1 MSSVLVTT
9 PECHT
14 RRVKLATIRDGD
26 RTRAVRVDGDTAVDI
41 GVADVGE
48 LLRNSDWRQRAERA
62 SGATRPVEGLDFAP
76 VIPRPEKIICVGL
89 NYRNHILETGRD
101 IPEFPTLFAK
111 FTPALIGANDD
122 VVLPAVSDA
131 VDWEA
136 ELGVVIGKPARHVTP
151 EGAADVIAGYAV
163 VNDVSVRDCQNRT
176 IEWLQGKTFES
187 TTPLGPYLVTS
198 DETPGPNREISC
210 EVDGEVK
217 QKADTS
223 DLVFDPFF
231 LVSYISDI
239 ITLAPGDVIATGTPG
254 GVGNARNPKEFLR
267 DGSVMITRIAG
278 VGECRNVCRRESR

>member
-1 MSSVLVTT
+1 M
-9 PECHT
+9 
-14 RRVKLATIRDGD
+14 
-26 RTRAVRVDGDTAVDI
+26 DGDTAVDI

-122 VVLPAVSDA
+122 VVLPRVSDA
-131 VDWEA
+131 VDWEV

-151 EGAADVIAGYAV
+151 EGAADVIGGYAV
-163 VNDVSVRDCQNRT
+163 VNDVSVRDYQNRT

>member
-9 PECHT
+9 LECHT

-122 VVLPAVSDA
+122 VVLPRC
-131 VDWEA
+131 
-136 ELGVVIGKPARHVTP
+136 LTR
-151 EGAADVIAGYAV
+151 
-163 VNDVSVRDCQNRT
+163 
-176 IEWLQGKTFES
+176 S
-187 TTPLGPYLVTS
+187 TGRPSSASSSASPH
-198 DETPGPNREISC
+198 
-210 EVDGEVK
+210 
-217 QKADTS
+217 DT
-223 DLVFDPFF
+223 
-231 LVSYISDI
+231 
-239 ITLAPGDVIATGTPG
+239 
-254 GVGNARNPKEFLR
+254 
-267 DGSVMITRIAG
+267 
-278 VGECRNVCRRESR
+278 